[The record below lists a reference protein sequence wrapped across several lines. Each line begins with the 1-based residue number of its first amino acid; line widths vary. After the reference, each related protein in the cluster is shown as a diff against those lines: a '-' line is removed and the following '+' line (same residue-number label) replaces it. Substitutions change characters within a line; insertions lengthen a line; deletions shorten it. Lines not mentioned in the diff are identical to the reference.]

1 MARREEYQIGQVT
14 ITKAA
19 ASNFIADTLFS
30 GRGRRAAYARI
41 HSRIDE
47 AQSKGR
53 LPQQLA
59 MPADVFFGWAVDQKG
74 WEKLLETPGIPVS
87 VSVAVTGLGAEANVG
102 SDFSAVPSPIEI
114 NELTQAYVEKT
125 RQFEA
130 TERELLSTKDHNAA
144 IQAKKDALTLVLS
157 ESGKQGGRGKTK

>member
-1 MARREEYQIGQVT
+1 MAKREKYLIGQAT
-14 ITKAA
+14 ITKPAA
-19 ASNFIADTLFS
+19 ANFIAGTLF
-30 GRGRRAAYARI
+30 RGRDKPVMYKRI
-41 HSRIDE
+41 HSHIGH
-47 AQSKGR
+47 AQSKGK
-53 LPQQLA
+53 LPEQPE
-59 MPADVFFGWAVDQKG
+59 MPADIFFGWAVNQKG
-74 WEKLLETPGIPVS
+74 WEKLIEVPGIPVS
-87 VSVAVTGLGAEANVG
+87 ASVEVTGFVAEANVG

-144 IQAKKDALTLVLS
+144 IQAKKDELTLVLS

>member
-1 MARREEYQIGQVT
+1 MAKREEYRVGQVT

-19 ASNFIADTLFS
+19 ASNFIADALFA

-53 LPQQLA
+53 LPQQPA
-59 MPADVFFGWAVDQKG
+59 MPADIFFGWAVDQKG
-74 WEKLLETPGIPVS
+74 WEKLIEVPGIPVS
-87 VSVAVTGLGAEANVG
+87 VSVAVTGLGAEAQAG